1 MIEAILPAAV
11 ASADAFSDPP
21 DAFLFP
27 EEEARLARAVPKRRR
42 EFTTAR
48 ACAREALATLG
59 VRRSRSCP
67 ATRARPSGPRAS
79 SGR

>member
-21 DAFLFP
+21 GAFLFP

-48 ACAREALATLG
+48 ARG
-59 VRRSRSCP
+59 
-67 ATRARPSGPRAS
+67 G
-79 SGR
+79 G